1 MKLTVKARI
10 IASISLICPGLSS
23 IAYAG
28 DGGGW
33 KCTGGRITE
42 GCDSNSGPLGTCTF
56 NVEDRKYGA
65 ILASGNY
72 TPLQAPYES
81 YTELVGTGDC
91 LSTPAVA
98 I

>member
-1 MKLTVKARI
+1 MKLTVRARI
-10 IASISLICPGLSS
+10 IASISLICLGISS

-56 NVEDRKYGA
+56 NVEERKYGA